1 MTKWKTVSSHL
12 SEEQYI
18 KLVEALKDSKM
29 SPCEF
34 NKKLLN
40 FIMATDNRLTNWIKN
55 IKES

>member
-12 SEEQYI
+12 SEEQYN

-40 FIMATDNRLTNWIKN
+40 YIMASDKMIQKF
-55 IKES
+55 IEAVKS